1 MTDVIVVCPHCKEQL
16 LIEKINC
23 GIFRHGVI
31 KKTGKHINP
40 HASKKTC
47 DKLVKKDLIYGC
59 AKPFQI
65 FLINNCYK
73 VTICD
78 YI

>member
-1 MTDVIVVCPHCKEQL
+1 MTDIIVVCPHCKEQL
-16 LIEKINC
+16 IIEKINC

-31 KKTGKHINP
+31 KKSGKYINP

-47 DKLVKKDLIYGC
+47 DKLVKKDLVYGC

-65 FLINNCYK
+65 IVKDDCCEVK
-73 VTICD
+73 ICD

>member
-1 MTDVIVVCPHCKEQL
+1 MTDIIVVCPHCKEQL
-16 LIEKINC
+16 IIEKINC
-23 GIFRHGVI
+23 GIFRHGVM
-31 KKTGKHINP
+31 KDSGNHINP

-47 DKLVKKDLIYGC
+47 DKLVKKDLVYGC

-65 FLINNCYK
+65 IQKNMCYE
-73 VTICD
+73 VIICE